1 MKSLAI
7 IFVVFL
13 CLFDAQ
19 ASFIASNTKNINP
32 NLPTHVMIAGHP
44 DKLGEL
50 FIYSLVTRAKV
61 YLEKSPEEQILI
73 IGRSEDKEAV
83 KRAGFIIID
92 TKSGVMKPNTIKA
105 AIKNIKNISSFDIYA
120 HSNALSGASIDTNS
134 WVTQLLNEKDDL
146 WDEVALKISK
156 SSFIFI
162 HGCNAG
168 LKFAPVLAKKLKIA
182 VFAALTST
190 DFQYIYDDLFWA
202 FDYNAKSNQLNKKNN
217 FNYSDTKSC
226 GIFCTRMKPDN
237 SSYKGHW
244 GNWSAGG
251 YPTFKLFCGT
261 NDNVSCEEGA
271 LEGIYTFPGTIKYKN
286 TKMDLPEFQKQ
297 LVDFMCPFSHDSE
310 KQVDCAE
317 NLDKSL
323 TDKTLATYSPFKGT
337 TLVCDRV
344 SCKAHFN
351 CSGMKAAFNPGACV
365 LVSETQEQST
375 TFTEEYEYFI
385 NIFKKANSL

>member
-1 MKSLAI
+1 MKSLSVLV
-7 IFVVFL
+7 VVFL
-13 CLFDAQ
+13 CFFEAQ
-19 ASFIASNTKNINP
+19 ASFIASNNSKINP
-32 NLPTHVMIAGHP
+32 DLPTHVMIAGHP

-61 YLEKSPEEQILI
+61 YLEKSSNEQILI
-73 IGRSEDKEAV
+73 IGRNEDKEAV
-83 KRAGFIIID
+83 RRAGFIIVE
-92 TKSGVMKPNTIKA
+92 TKSGVMKPNTIKS
-105 AIKNIKNISSFDIYA
+105 AIKNIKIISSFDIYA

-146 WDEVALKISK
+146 WDEVALKINK
-156 SSFIFI
+156 SSFVFI

-168 LKFAPVLAKKLKIA
+168 IKFAPILAKKLKIA

-190 DFQYIYDDLFWA
+190 DFQYIYDDLFWS
-202 FDYNAKSNQLNKKNN
+202 FDYNIKSNQLNKKNN

-226 GIFCTRMKPDN
+226 GMFCTRMKPDN

-261 NDNVSCEEGA
+261 NDNTNCEEGA
-271 LEGIYTFPGTIKYKN
+271 LEGIYTFPGTIQYKD
-286 TKMDLPEFQKQ
+286 TKLQLIEFQKQ
-297 LVDFMCPFSHDSE
+297 LIDFMCPFSHDSE
-310 KQVDCAE
+310 KQAACSESLE
-317 NLDKSL
+317 NSL

-351 CSGMKAAFNPGACV
+351 CSGMKAAFNPGACI

-375 TFTEEYEYFI
+375 TFTDEYEYFI